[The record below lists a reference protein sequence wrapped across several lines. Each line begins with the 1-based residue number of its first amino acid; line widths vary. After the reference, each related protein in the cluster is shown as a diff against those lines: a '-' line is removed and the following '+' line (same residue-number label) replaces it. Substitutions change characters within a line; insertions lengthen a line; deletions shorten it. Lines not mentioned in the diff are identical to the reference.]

1 MFFNLAIVLSGA
13 FFAAFAVGVVGF
25 AGALV
30 ASALWLQVMSP
41 TDAVPLVI
49 ATGITVHIL
58 SLSSMRRSVNFSRLW
73 PFLAGGVIGVPAGTW
88 LLSNAEPGPFRMA
101 IGLFLIAYSLFSI
114 ALPRLRAVTYGGRW
128 ADGVVGLAGG
138 VLGGAAGLS
147 GVAPTMW
154 SGLRG
159 WPKEEQRGV
168 YQPFILIIHGMS
180 LAWLAVE
187 GVLNDTLAKNILMS
201 LPVLV
206 LGVWLGL
213 RLFNRVNDR
222 QFRRVVL
229 LLLLVSGVALVI

>member
-13 FFAAFAVGVVGF
+13 FFAAFAVGMVGF

-30 ASALWLQVMSP
+30 SSAVWLQVMSP
-41 TDAVPLVI
+41 ADAVPLI
-49 ATGITVHIL
+49 LATGITIHVL
-58 SLSSMRRSVNFSRLW
+58 SLTSMRRAVSFPRLW
-73 PFLAGGVIGVPAGTW
+73 PFLVGGAIGVPAGTW
-88 LLSNAEPGPFRMA
+88 LLSNAEPGPFRLT
-101 IGLFLIAYSLFSI
+101 IGLFLIAYSLFAL
-114 ALPRLRAVTYGGRW
+114 ALPRLGAVTYGGRW
-128 ADGVVGLAGG
+128 ADGMVGLAGG

-159 WPKEEQRGV
+159 WPKDEQRGV

-180 LAWLAVE
+180 LGWLAAA
-187 GVLNDTLAKNILMS
+187 GALNDTLAKNVLMS
-201 LPVLV
+201 LPVLI

-213 RLFNRVNDR
+213 RLFNRVNET

-229 LLLLVSGVALVI
+229 CLLLVSGVALVI

>member
-1 MFFNLAIVLSGA
+1 MFFNLAIVLLGA
-13 FFAAFAVGVVGF
+13 FLAAFAVGVVGF

-30 ASALWLQVMSP
+30 ASAVWLQVMSP
-41 TDAVPLVI
+41 TDAVPLI
-49 ATGITVHIL
+49 LATGIATHTL
-58 SLSSMRRSVNFSRLW
+58 SLTSMRRAVSFSRLW
-73 PFLAGGVIGVPAGTW
+73 PFLAGGAIGVPAGTW
-88 LLSNAEPGPFRMA
+88 LLSNAEPRPFHLA
-101 IGLFLIAYSLFSI
+101 IGLFLIAYSLFGL
-114 ALPRLRAVTYGGRW
+114 ALPRLRTVTYGGCW
-128 ADGVVGLAGG
+128 ADGMVGLAGG

-180 LAWLAVE
+180 LGWLAAS
-187 GVLNDTLAKNILMS
+187 GALNDTLAKNILMS
-201 LPVLV
+201 LPALI

-213 RLFNRVNDR
+213 RLFNRVDET

-229 LLLLVSGVALVI
+229 FLLLLSGVALVI